1 MSSQIPLI
9 GSIASGYGDSNP
21 EIKYSETSADL
32 KSAAKDFTSIL
43 FSQMFSAMRGNP
55 DDQENDEEHG
65 IGGGLFSGD
74 NLQMFI
80 GFLDQEVGKKF
91 ADQGAKDMVDAL
103 YAQLKGRTVFNDE
116 KAVDK
121 NQNNPTALDSN
132 KVNLLP
138 TTNRLI

>member
-1 MSSQIPLI
+1 MSSQVPLI
-9 GSIASGYGDSNP
+9 GSIASGFGDSNP
-21 EIKYSETSADL
+21 EIKYSETASGL

-55 DDQENDEEHG
+55 DDQDQDEEHG
-65 IGGGLFSGD
+65 MGGGLFSGD

-91 ADQGAKDMVDAL
+91 ADQGAKDMVDSL
-103 YAQLKGRTVFNDE
+103 YAQLKGHNVFKDE
-116 KAVDK
+116 KAVEK
-121 NQNNPTALDSN
+121 NQKAATLDAN

>member
-1 MSSQIPLI
+1 MSQIPLI

-21 EIKYSETSADL
+21 EIKYAETASGL
-32 KSAAKDFTSIL
+32 KTAAKDFTSIL

-55 DDQENDEEHG
+55 DDQEDDQEHG
-65 IGGGLFSGD
+65 VGGGLFSGD

-91 ADQGAKDMVDAL
+91 SEQGAKDMVDAL
-103 YAQLKGRTVFNDE
+103 YAQLKGNNVFKDE
-116 KAVDK
+116 KLME
-121 NQNNPTALDSN
+121 QNKKASDLDTT